1 MKRSC
6 KIFVLLVLLV
16 AVSCGQQGRKAS
28 LETDSAVQERKF
40 PMVPLPAMIQ
50 DSQQA
55 AEYMAM
61 HYWDALCSHILQP
74 DSSEDFLRDSL
85 HVEGVRIGDLEQ
97 SLANYIYILESLP
110 LKTAQKAVAH
120 MADVAL
126 SCERADSSSNIFE
139 TIVRMTEKYMYDP
152 NSPLRDEDL
161 YSPFA
166 ARMAQNPSY
175 DQAARDRYDY
185 IAGMCR
191 LNERGTKAAD
201 FRFCDKA
208 GRIHTLYGI
217 TADHILLFF
226 SNPGCTS
233 CLDIINTL
241 KSDEVV
247 NRLLSEG
254 SLKVL
259 NIYIDEDLQAWKKY
273 MPVYPEQWYNG
284 FDPDM
289 KIRNE
294 KIYSVRAIPSLYLLD
309 KDKKVILKDTTPERL
324 MATLHT
330 I

>member
-1 MKRSC
+1 M
-6 KIFVLLVLLV
+6 LVA
-16 AVSCGQQGRKAS
+16 AVSCGQSGRKS
-28 LETDSAVQERKF
+28 SSKAVNVAQTRQF
-40 PMVPLPAMIQ
+40 PTVSLPAMMQ
-50 DSQQA
+50 DPQEI
-55 AEYMAM
+55 AEYVSM
-61 HYWDALCSHILQP
+61 HYWDPLCAHLLQEE
-74 DSSEDFLRDSL
+74 SSSMFLRDSL
-85 HVEGVRIGDLEQ
+85 HVEGVQLGDVEQ
-97 SLANYIYILESLP
+97 GLANYIYLLGSLP
-110 LKTAQKAVAH
+110 LNTAQKAVTR
-120 MADVAL
+120 MADIVL
-126 SCERADSSSNIFE
+126 SCERKDSCSNIFE
-139 TIVRMTEKYMYDP
+139 TFVSLMEKYLYDP

-166 ARMAQNPSY
+166 ARLSGNPAY
-175 DQAARDRYDY
+175 DHATRDRYGY
-185 IAGMCR
+185 ITTMCR

-217 TADHILLFF
+217 SADHILLFF

-233 CLDIINTL
+233 CLDIINAL

-259 NIYIDEDLQAWKKY
+259 NIYIDEDLQAWKEY

-324 MATLHT
+324 MATLHA